1 MFGAVLSGVVI
12 AGAALVCGQAVMLA
26 AGLRRASAVAPA
38 AGLSVLLVVCGIA
51 VKLPGDAVTAALA
64 AGIAVAI
71 SVWALAREREALGP
85 VRIGALV
92 VVLGAALAV
101 AIPFVASGRIGI
113 LGQGLVNDDMASHL
127 LFTEWLD
134 THAGHTPELI
144 QDGYPLGPHAVVAAA
159 VKLSG
164 ATLIEG
170 FAGLTGAI
178 AALTALTAYG
188 ALPRTRP
195 VLRVPAAVLVAFT
208 YLGAAYLAQGAF
220 KEPMLGLALLG
231 FALSLPTLRG
241 GGIRTAIP
249 GGVIAAGTVYN
260 YSFPGLAWLIG
271 AAVAWLAIAAI
282 RERRPRGGLDLGGRL
297 SRARGQIAVLAG
309 IPVAAAIP
317 ELFRLASFTD
327 FKAFNPGGTGARVGF
342 GNLRQPLSPL
352 ESLGIWPST
361 EFRIT
366 PANASAPEL
375 AFYAGALLGAAVLAW
390 GLWRA
395 WRRREAALPAALIA
409 GALGYL
415 GALAAGTPY
424 TQAKALA
431 IVSPIVM
438 LIGLRGLLRA
448 AALEGEE
455 AGAGEAEL
463 RPDDGAE
470 PAPASSPLFR
480 YGLAAVGVA
489 FALAAAGSSLLPLR
503 QAAVGPSA
511 QVDQLV
517 SMRPL
522 VDGKDVLFLGRES
535 FVAWELIGADVYAP
549 IVHNYNVTEVDSLYR
564 ATSTRAKFDFDVV
577 PRQVLESGASTDGE
591 PAPFDFVITT
601 SAAQQSEVPANF
613 KPVRVTRD
621 YVLWERMAPLP
632 PRRTLIEPVGPGST
646 VDCDRPEDRAL
657 SDLDGSARAFV
668 TTPVVGTAWKPS
680 PDVTDSRPAT
690 EELLLDRGRWQISL
704 QYASTQPLHVHSDAL
719 DVTLEPNL
727 LFRGPAPFYPVGE
740 IEVERRGLVSFE
752 VSVDRPP
759 LTGRLLG
766 AETRAYLE
774 EIAATPAPSRQTIP
788 LKRTCGRYVD
798 WYAPAPGTPRRA
810 LDRVEAPTPHEVV
823 EG

>member
-26 AGLRRASAVAPA
+26 AGRARASAAAPA
-38 AGLSVLLVVCGIA
+38 VGLSVLLVVCGIA
-51 VKLPGDAVTAALA
+51 VKLPGDAVTAAVA
-64 AGIAVAI
+64 AGIAVAV
-71 SVWALAREREALGP
+71 SAWALAREREALGP
-85 VRIGALV
+85 LRVGALV
-92 VVLGAALAV
+92 VVLGAALAI
-101 AIPFVASGRIGI
+101 AFPFAASGRVGI

-127 LFTEWLD
+127 LFAEWLD
-134 THAGHTPELI
+134 THAGHTPELV
-144 QDGYPLGPHAVVAAA
+144 QDGYPLGPHALVAAA
-159 VKLSG
+159 TKVSG
-164 ATLIEG
+164 ANLIEG
-170 FAGLTGAI
+170 FAGLSGAI
-178 AALTALTAYG
+178 AVLTALTAYA
-188 ALPRTRP
+188 ALPGTRP
-195 VLRVPAAVLVAFT
+195 VMRVPASVLAAFT

-231 FALSLPTLRG
+231 FALCLPALRG
-241 GGIRTAIP
+241 GGGRAAIP
-249 GGVIAAGTVYN
+249 GGVIAAGTIYN
-260 YSFPGLAWLIG
+260 YSVPGLAWLIG
-271 AAVAWLAIAAI
+271 VVVAWLALVAL
-282 RERRPRGGLDLGGRL
+282 RERRARGGLDLGGRL
-297 SRARGQIAVLAG
+297 SRGRGQIAVLAG
-309 IPVAAAIP
+309 LPVAAAIP
-317 ELFRLASFTD
+317 ELFRLASFTN

-395 WRRREAALPAALIA
+395 WRRREAVLPAALIS
-409 GALGYL
+409 GTLGYL

-438 LIGLRGLLRA
+438 LIGLRGILRA
-448 AALEGEE
+448 RAVEGEE
-455 AGAGEAEL
+455 AEAEAAE
-463 RPDDGAE
+463 REGAAE
-470 PAPASSPLFR
+470 PPPASWPAFR
-480 YGLAAVGVA
+480 YGLAAIGAVFV
-489 FALAAAGSSLLPLR
+489 LAAAGSSLLPLR
-503 QAAVGPSA
+503 QAPVGPEA

-577 PRQVLESGASTDGE
+577 PRQVLESGASHDGE
-591 PAPFDFVITT
+591 PAPFDFVVTT
-601 SAAQQSEVPANF
+601 SAAQQSEIPANF
-613 KPVRVTRD
+613 EAVTVTRD
-621 YVLWERMAPLP
+621 YILWKRVAPLP
-632 PRRTLIEPVGPGST
+632 PRRTLIEPIGPGST
-646 VDCDRPEDRAL
+646 VNCDRPEDRAL
-657 SDLDGSARAFV
+657 SDLEGNARAFV

-680 PDVTDSRPAT
+680 PDVTDSQGAS
-690 EELLLDRGRWQISL
+690 EELLLDPGRWQISL
-704 QYASTQPLHVHSDAL
+704 QYASTQPMHLHSQAL

-752 VSVDRPP
+752 VSVDPPP
-759 LTGRLLG
+759 LAGRLLG

-774 EIAATPAPSRQTIP
+774 EIAATPAPARQTIP
-788 LKRTCGRYVD
+788 LRRTCGRYVD